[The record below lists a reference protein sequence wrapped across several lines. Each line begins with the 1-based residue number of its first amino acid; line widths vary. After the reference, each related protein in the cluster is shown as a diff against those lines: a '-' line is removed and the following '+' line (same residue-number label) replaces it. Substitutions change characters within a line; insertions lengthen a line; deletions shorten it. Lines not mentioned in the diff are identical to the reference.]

1 VQGQENCAKR
11 QGEPAPDRARLA
23 PRLAHGIDLLKQNEY
38 SQNKGKS
45 RVAFFHKVDL
55 RMIRKT
61 NVFKNSST
69 KPSGQ
74 AMEVLATWQMIILS

>member
-11 QGEPAPDRARLA
+11 QGEPAPDRARVA

-38 SQNKGKS
+38 SQNKGNS
-45 RVAFFHKVDL
+45 RVAFFHKGDL
-55 RMIRKT
+55 RMIRTT
-61 NVFKNSST
+61 NVFLNSST

-74 AMEVLATWQMIILS
+74 AVEVLATWQVIILS